1 MTFFKLF
8 SRAHFRAAAACALI
22 LLLACPALGG
32 EQEARAAPGN
42 SSGKVEWQFATVVPK
57 GAGYARQLEH
67 LVLPVVDQVSG
78 GNISVKVFWGGIMGD
93 DTDIIRKMRFGH
105 LNGAGL
111 TGFGATL
118 LCPEMAILELPFLF
132 NSYEELD
139 FVKSRLRDVFQHY
152 TAKSHVF
159 LFAWI
164 DQGFD
169 QVYSSAYPMTKLEDF
184 RKARFMTW
192 HGAMEE
198 ETFKALGAKP
208 LPVRSVQMGPAL
220 EQNLAD
226 SMIGPVILVVG
237 TQMFMRFKFVNA
249 VNLRYSPAVVVVNS
263 EDWLSLPE
271 KYKDEYFRLKDS
283 MEKDFADAMRRE
295 NRRFMVALQKY
306 GIQETTL
313 EKGELEMM
321 RQLTRPLWEQLSG
334 RLYPR
339 DLLTKVLE
347 LLEEYRAQARP

>member
-1 MTFFKLF
+1 MTFFNFF
-8 SRAHFRAAAACALI
+8 SGVHFRAAAACALI
-22 LLLACPALGG
+22 FLLAFPAMGA
-32 EQEARAAPGN
+32 EQEARTAPEN
-42 SSGKVEWQFATVVPK
+42 SSAKIEWQFATVVPK

-78 GNISVKVFWGGIMGD
+78 GNISVKVFWGGVMGD

-132 NSYEELD
+132 NSYEEVD
-139 FVKSRLRDVFQHY
+139 FVKSRLRDVFQRY
-152 TAKSHVF
+152 TAKSNVF

-169 QVYSSAYPMTKLEDF
+169 QVYSASLPMTKLEHF
-184 RKARFMTW
+184 RTARFMTW

-198 ETFKALGAKP
+198 ETLKALGAKP
-208 LPVRSVQMGPAL
+208 LPVRSVQMGQTI

-237 TQMFMRFKFVNA
+237 TQMFMRFKFVNP

-263 EDWLSLPE
+263 EDWLGLPE
-271 KYKDEYFRLKDS
+271 KYKSEYFRLKDG
-283 MEKDFADAMRRE
+283 MEKDFAEAMRRE
-295 NRRFMVALQKY
+295 NRRFMIALQKY
-306 GIQETTL
+306 GIQETAL
-313 EKGELEMM
+313 EKGELDMM
-321 RQLTRPLWEQLSG
+321 RQLTRPLWEQLAG

-339 DLLTKVLE
+339 DLLEKVLE
-347 LLEEYRAQARP
+347 LLEEYRADARS

>member
-1 MTFFKLF
+1 MTFFQPF
-8 SRAHFRAAAACALI
+8 SRAHFLAATACALL
-22 LLLACPALGG
+22 LLLACPALGA
-32 EQEARAAPGN
+32 EQEARATPDT
-42 SSGKVEWQFATVVPK
+42 SSEKLEWQFATVVPK

-67 LVLPVVDQVSG
+67 LVLPIVDRVSDG
-78 GNISVKVFWGGIMGD
+78 KISVKVFWGGIMGD

-132 NSYEELD
+132 NSYEEVD
-139 FVKSRLRDVFQHY
+139 FVKSRLRDAFQQY
-152 TAKSHVF
+152 MAKSHVF

-169 QVYSSAYPMTKLEDF
+169 QVYSATYPMTKLEHF

-192 HGAMEE
+192 HGAIEE

-208 LPVRSVQMGPAL
+208 LPVRSVQMGATI

-226 SMIGPVILVVG
+226 SMIGPVIMVVG

-249 VNLRYSPAVVVVNS
+249 VHLRYSPAVVVVNS
-263 EDWLSLPE
+263 EDWQKLPE
-271 KYKDEYFRLKDS
+271 KYKGEYFQIKDS
-283 MEKDFADAMRRE
+283 MERDFADAMRRE
-295 NRRFMVALQKY
+295 NRRFMIALQKY
-306 GIQETTL
+306 GIQETAL
-313 EKGELEMM
+313 EKNELDMM
-321 RQLTRPLWEQLSG
+321 RQLTRPLWDQLSG
-334 RLYPR
+334 RLYPK
-339 DLLTKVLE
+339 DLLDKVLE
-347 LLEEYRAQARP
+347 LLEEYRASARP